1 MTGQHHL
8 DALQLERYVDDSDK
22 LRDGTVARQRDE
34 NRPEPMARLN
44 VSLRDVVALDVTGL
58 SSASTALLPP
68 IALRER
74 RHRGLA
80 RRPSPLRR
88 CLNGSSF
95 LNHGFNEQMFGAE

>member
-68 IALRER
+68 PALGER
-74 RHRGLA
+74 RQSATCFDPRPIREKPHLQ
-80 RRPSPLRR
+80 RRRAA
-88 CLNGSSF
+88 CVAAF
-95 LNHGFNEQMFGAE
+95 